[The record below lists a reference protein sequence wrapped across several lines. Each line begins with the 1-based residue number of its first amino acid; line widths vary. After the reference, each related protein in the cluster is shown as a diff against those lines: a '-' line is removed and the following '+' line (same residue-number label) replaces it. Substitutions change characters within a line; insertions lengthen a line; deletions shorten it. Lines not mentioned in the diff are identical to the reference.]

1 MYPFRMKR
9 STAVTLL
16 FVLATI
22 TLTARAQTDAMPPEH
37 AVPAHP
43 MEHSEPMVTPS
54 KFLAVTFEGRTLNL
68 TLTDLANMPMTT
80 VHVRNGHSN
89 AEETYA
95 GPLLSE
101 VLAKAGLVANAE
113 THSLI
118 LHSTIIATGTDHYFV
133 LYSGAEVQPTLS
145 TGQVIVAVMKSG
157 LPDKDGGLIQLINT
171 ADAKPAR
178 WVHGLA
184 SISVMSVAQSK

>member
-1 MYPFRMKR
+1 MKI
-9 STAVTLL
+9 ALL
-16 FVLATI
+16 AAALLLAP
-22 TLTARAQTDAMPPEH
+22 LAARAQTDAMPPEH
-37 AVPAHP
+37 AAPAQASRPMPP
-43 MEHSEPMVTPS
+43 MEHSDTAVTAS
-54 KFLAVTFEGRTLNL
+54 KFLAVTFEGRTINL

-118 LHSTIIATGTDHYFV
+118 LHSTIIATGADKYFV

-171 ADAKPAR
+171 NDAKPAR

-184 SISVMSVAQSK
+184 SLSVMSVAQDK